1 MEINGKPLWMPWSEE
16 EFQGDVFVRGMNW
29 LQRHLYR
36 TLLQSMFFHSA
47 RPYLPNDDE
56 ILWILAGAESP
67 EMWVQNKATVLR
79 RFTKVP
85 DNENLLEQKRV
96 TSDWNKL
103 VEMRD
108 QKSEMG
114 LKSAAVRKS
123 LYGTAQPGK
132 ILVPNGNRTDAEP
145 VPNGGSESVQTGAE
159 LEKLSEVKVSEG
171 KLSKEKPNTPG
182 QGSFSNPEPE
192 HMAAALPNWHNLST
206 RHKRLL
212 GKPVSSPARHKE
224 KYVQFCDQY
233 GEDIVLQ
240 CFDAWAPTKREWA
253 NDPKSQPIFQFW
265 KDLPDLADDL
275 QADKESEKEQAAAVR
290 AAELKAEQDKKFQEE
305 SIARQVAES
314 QARWA
319 AHPQVNEMSLEDLM
333 GPELMGEKCQKS

>member
-1 MEINGKPLWMPWSEE
+1 MEINSKPDYMLWSEE
-16 EFQGDVFVRGMNW
+16 EFQADVFVRGMNW
-29 LQRHLYR
+29 LQKLLYR
-36 TLLQSMFFHSA
+36 ALLQSMFFHST

-56 ILWILAGAESP
+56 ILWILSGAESL
-67 EMWVQNKATVLR
+67 EMWEKNKGVILR
-79 RFTKVP
+79 RFSKLP
-85 DNENLLEQKRV
+85 DNDGLLQNKRI

-103 VEMRD
+103 AERREQM
-108 QKSEMG
+108 SEMG
-114 LKSAAVRKS
+114 LKSAEVRKS
-123 LYGTAQPGK
+123 RYGTAQPSK
-132 ILVPNGNRTDAEP
+132 LLTPNENRTDNERTLENRSTP
-145 VPNGGSESVQTGAE
+145 PEE
-159 LEKLSEVKVSEG
+159 EKLSEVKLSEVE
-171 KLSKEKPNTPG
+171 LRKEKPNTPD

-192 HMAAALPNWHNLST
+192 HMAAALPNWHNIST

-212 GKPVSSPARHKE
+212 GKPVSSPLRHKE

-240 CFDAWAPTKREWA
+240 CFDSWAPTKREWA

-275 QADKESEKEQAAAVR
+275 QADKESEKEQAAAAR
-290 AAELKAEQDKKFQEE
+290 AAELKAEQDRKFQEA
-305 SIARQVAES
+305 SIDRQVAES

-333 GPELMGEKCQKS
+333 GSELMGEQCQKS